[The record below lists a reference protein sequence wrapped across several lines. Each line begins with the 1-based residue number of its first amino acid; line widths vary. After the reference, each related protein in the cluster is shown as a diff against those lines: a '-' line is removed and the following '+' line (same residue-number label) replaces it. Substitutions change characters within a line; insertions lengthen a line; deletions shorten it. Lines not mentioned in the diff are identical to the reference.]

1 MRRTD
6 RSKIRLASLFS
17 VAVLV
22 VGTTGAR
29 ADFAFGGPTNLGPI
43 VNGPSD
49 DGSPS
54 ISADGVELFLDSTR
68 PGGSGDRDLWVAVR
82 ATTEDDWGL
91 PVNLGSAINS
101 PTSDVQ
107 PNTSADG
114 LSLFFASDRP
124 GGQGGLDLW
133 ITTRVTK
140 DDTWAKPVNLGEIVN
155 STNNEWSPSITAD
168 GLSLF
173 FCSGRSGGLG
183 RWDTWMTTR
192 ASVSDPWGEP
202 VNLGSPVNSPTGEF
216 YVGTS
221 ANGLSL
227 FLSEYDAPFR
237 AGGFGGGDIWLTRR
251 ANKSDPWGR
260 PVNLGP
266 TVNTGAWDVSADIS
280 ADGSTLYFC
289 SDRAGGS
296 GALDLYQVA
305 IVPVVDFNGDEIVD
319 FKDLVILIENW
330 GQNEPS
336 VDIGPT
342 PWGDGKVDEKD
353 LQVLMRYWQQEVLPV
368 SLIAYWKLDEAEGVM
383 AADRVGE
390 NDGTLHGGPLWQPAG
405 GKTGGALLLD
415 GVDDY
420 VSTTLVLDPAAGPFS
435 VFAWVKGG
443 APGQVI
449 LSQKSGT
456 NWLMAGASDGG
467 LSSELKSS
475 GRAGKALK
483 STVSI
488 TDSAWHRV
496 GFVWDGSN
504 RILYVD
510 DMEVVRDTQ
519 TALVGTYTGL
529 HIGAGS
535 ALAPSSCWKGLID
548 DVRIYDRVVIP

>member
-1 MRRTD
+1 MKVVFVK
-6 RSKIRLASLFS
+6 SWGVISLLLMAS
-17 VAVLV
+17 A
-22 VGTTGAR
+22 GPAQ
-29 ADFAFGGPTNLGPI
+29 ADFAFGEPTNLGPI

-54 ISADGVELFLDSTR
+54 ISADGVELFFDSTR

-82 ATTEDDWGL
+82 ATTEDNWGP

-107 PNTSADG
+107 PNISADG

-124 GGQGGLDLW
+124 GGQGGLDMW

-140 DDTWAKPVNLGEIVN
+140 DDTWAKPVNLGPIVN

-173 FCSGRSGGLG
+173 FCSGRSGSLG
-183 RWDTWMTTR
+183 GWDTWMTTR
-192 ASVSDPWGEP
+192 SSVSDPWGQP

-227 FLSEYDAPFR
+227 FLSEYDEPPFR
-237 AGGFGGGDIWLTRR
+237 AGGFGRGDIWLTRR

-296 GALDLYQVA
+296 GALDLYQVV
-305 IVPVVDFNGDEIVD
+305 IVPVVEFNGDEKVD
-319 FKDLVILIENW
+319 LKDFSRLAQYW
-330 GQNEPS
+330 GQNVSS

-342 PWGDGKVDEKD
+342 PFGDGIVDLKD
-353 LQVLMRYWQQEVLPV
+353 LFVLSEYWLKEVTDPR
-368 SLIAYWKLDEAEGVM
+368 LIAYWKLDETEGTI
-383 AADRVGE
+383 AHDSAGGY
-390 NDGTLHGGPLWQPAG
+390 DGTLHGDPNWQPMVGRKA
-405 GKTGGALLLD
+405 GALQFD
-415 GVDDY
+415 GIDDHISIPF
-420 VSTTLVLDPAAGPFS
+420 VRDPAAGAFS

-443 APGQVI
+443 VPGQVI
-449 LSQKSGT
+449 ISQTGGM
-456 NWLMAGASDGG
+456 NWLGAETSTGW
-467 LSSELKSS
+467 LITELKAS
-475 GRAGKALK
+475 GRSGVPLRLQ
-483 STVSI
+483 TVI
-488 TDSAWHRV
+488 TDDNWHRV
-496 GFVWDGSN
+496 GLTWDGKN

-510 DMEVVRDTQ
+510 DIEVADPQ
-519 TALVGTYTGL
+519 TILVGSQGGL
-529 HIGAGS
+529 YIGAGS
-535 ALAPSSCWKGLID
+535 DLSAGSFWSGLID
-548 DVRIYDRVVIP
+548 DVRIYDRAVKP